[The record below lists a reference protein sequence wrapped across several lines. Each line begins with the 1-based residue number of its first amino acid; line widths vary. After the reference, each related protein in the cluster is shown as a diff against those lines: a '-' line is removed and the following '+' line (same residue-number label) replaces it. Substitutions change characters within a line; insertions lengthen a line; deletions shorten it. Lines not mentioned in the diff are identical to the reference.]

1 MCLALPA
8 QIVAIH
14 SPTEATIRLGGIQ
27 KKISIE
33 LVPEVQVNNYVVV
46 HVGYAI
52 GLVDAEQAE
61 RTLQLFAQMGQQANA
76 VEEPL

>member
-8 QIVAIH
+8 QIIAIH
-14 SPTEATIRLGGIQ
+14 SSSEATISLGGIQ

-33 LVPEVQVNNYVVV
+33 LVPNVQVNDYVVV

-52 GLVDAEQAE
+52 GFVDEEQAK
-61 RTLQLFAQMGQQANA
+61 RTLQLFAQMDSAEA
-76 VEEPL
+76 S